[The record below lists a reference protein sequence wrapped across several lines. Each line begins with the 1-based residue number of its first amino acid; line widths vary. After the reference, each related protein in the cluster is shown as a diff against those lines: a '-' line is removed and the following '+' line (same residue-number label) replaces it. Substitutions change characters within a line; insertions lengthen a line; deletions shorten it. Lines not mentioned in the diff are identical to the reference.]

1 MNIKKVKI
9 NSITSNVE
17 NPRLIKDF
25 KFGKLVDSIKQFPEM
40 LKIRP
45 IVVNKDNVILG
56 GNMRYKASVQA
67 GLKEVY
73 IIQANELTEEQEK
86 EFIIKD
92 NVGFG
97 EWDWDVLAND
107 WDANLLEDWGLDLPI
122 DEQIDKMEEDDE
134 IELPQSV
141 QLEPP
146 KEYILIMAEPNSVD
160 WEELKEMLQLK
171 MVRRGGYKK
180 GSAFD
185 AVSLERVLWWD
196 DFKNR
201 INVNSSTK

>member
-1 MNIKKVKI
+1 MKKLVKI
-9 NSITSNVE
+9 NKVRIHPD
-17 NPRLIKDF
+17 NPRVIKDE
-25 KFGKLVDSIKQFPEM
+25 KFRDLVRSLKDFPEM
-40 LKIRP
+40 MEKRP
-45 IVVNKDNVILG
+45 IVVNEQLYCLG
-56 GNMRYKASVQA
+56 GNMRLRAAREA
-67 GLKEVY
+67 GMKEVW
-73 IIQANELTEEQEK
+73 IDIAQWSEEKQK

-92 NVGFG
+92 NVRFG
-97 EWDWDVLAND
+97 EWNHDILANE
-107 WDANLLEDWGLDLPI
+107 WDQDELKDWGLDLPI
-122 DEQIDKMEEDDE
+122 DDQIDKMEEDDE

-201 INVNSSTK
+201 LNVNSSTK